1 MSSPKKPNT
10 TMANLRRCRL
20 IARAAF
26 SGRSYGAV
34 KQTPKPQP
42 GKGVKQPYRNHI
54 LCLIA
59 FIALVC

>member
-1 MSSPKKPNT
+1 MSSTKKPNT

-42 GKGVKQPYRNHI
+42 GKGVKQP
-54 LCLIA
+54 
-59 FIALVC
+59 